1 MHQYFG
7 GIFGNGSGGNQLSLI
22 THKQGEEEEDRVRK
36 QRGSERGSS
45 LGSGH
50 LWAAM
55 VTRRTGNRG
64 SSVTLPSGE
73 QQGQKERG
81 RLRGLHTRGST
92 FTRHRGKEWGR
103 GERQHEREQQE

>member
-1 MHQYFG
+1 M
-7 GIFGNGSGGNQLSLI
+7 
-22 THKQGEEEEDRVRK
+22 RK

-45 LGSGH
+45 LRSGD

-81 RLRGLHTRGST
+81 RLRGIHTRGST
-92 FTRHRGKEWGR
+92 FTRQRGEEWGGDGGDNTR
-103 GERQHEREQQE
+103 ERAAGVVDMLEREEG